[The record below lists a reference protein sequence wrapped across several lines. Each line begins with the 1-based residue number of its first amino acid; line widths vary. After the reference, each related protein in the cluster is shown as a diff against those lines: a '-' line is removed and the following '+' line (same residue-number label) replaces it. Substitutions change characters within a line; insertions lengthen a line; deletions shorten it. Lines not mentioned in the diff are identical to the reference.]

1 MQDKEI
7 MNLILPFKDKLYRFA
22 YRIVGNSFEAE
33 DIVQEILIKVWKKKE
48 QFSQIENK
56 EAWCMTMTRNLAID
70 KKRAKKMKTSSI
82 ENFHHIKDQSD
93 TPAISME
100 RKETVNRVREMINSL
115 PEKQASVI
123 HLRDIEGLSY
133 KEIGVAM
140 GLSLDQVKVV
150 LHRARKALKLKFI
163 NKKQ

>member
-7 MNLILPFKDKLYRFA
+7 MDLILPFKDKLYRFA

-48 QFSQIENK
+48 QFQLIENK
-56 EAWCMTMTRNLAID
+56 EAWCMTMTRNLSID
-70 KKRAKKMKTSSI
+70 KKRARKMKTTSI
-82 ENFHHIKDQSD
+82 EDFHHLRDSTD
-93 TPAISME
+93 NPAISME
-100 RKETVNRVREMINSL
+100 RKETVDHVRSVINSL

-133 KEIGVAM
+133 KEIAIAM
-140 GLSLDQVKVV
+140 DLSLDQVKVV
-150 LHRARKALKLKFI
+150 LHRARKALKLKFL
-163 NKKQ
+163 NKK

>member
-7 MNLILPFKDKLYRFA
+7 MDLILPFKDKLYRFA

-48 QFSQIENK
+48 QFQQIDNK
-56 EAWCMTMTRNLAID
+56 EAWCMTMTRNLSID
-70 KKRAKKMKTSSI
+70 KKRARKMKTTSI
-82 ENFHHIKDQSD
+82 EDFHHLRDSTD
-93 TPAISME
+93 NPAISME
-100 RKETVNRVREMINSL
+100 RKETVDHVRSVINSL

-133 KEIGVAM
+133 KEIAIAM
-140 GLSLDQVKVV
+140 DLSLDQVKVV
-150 LHRARKALKLKFI
+150 LHRARKALKLKFLN
-163 NKKQ
+163 NK

>member
-7 MNLILPFKDKLYRFA
+7 MDLILPFKDKLYRFA

-48 QFSQIENK
+48 QFQQIDNK
-56 EAWCMTMTRNLAID
+56 EAWCMTMTRNLSID
-70 KKRAKKMKTSSI
+70 KKRARKMKTTSI
-82 ENFHHIKDQSD
+82 EDFHHLRDSTD
-93 TPAISME
+93 NPAISME
-100 RKETVNRVREMINSL
+100 RKETVDHVRSVINSL

-133 KEIGVAM
+133 KEIATAM
-140 GLSLDQVKVV
+140 DLSLDQVKVV
-150 LHRARKALKLKFI
+150 LHRARKALKLKFLN
-163 NKKQ
+163 NK